1 MSVKSRV
8 RRERPDVGVCGRMSR
23 AWPRCARSVF
33 LFVGVTMV
41 DEAQHAMPVS
51 CGGVYL
57 HTRRARGD
65 ARGCLCSRAAM
76 MRLYNL
82 EFY

>member
-1 MSVKSRV
+1 MKSRV

-41 DEAQHAMPVS
+41 DEMRRSMPCPVS
-51 CGGVYL
+51 CVGDIFAHAAREG
-57 HTRRARGD
+57 RRARVPMQPCSHD
-65 ARGCLCSRAAM
+65 AAL
-76 MRLYNL
+76 
-82 EFY
+82 

>member
-1 MSVKSRV
+1 MKSRV

-41 DEAQHAMPVS
+41 DEAQHAMPGLV
-51 CGGVYL
+51 CVGYIC
-57 HTRRARGD
+57 TRGARGET
-65 ARGCLCSRAAM
+65 RAGA
-76 MRLYNL
+76 YAAVQP
-82 EFY
+82 